1 MTTED
6 RLKQYI
12 LTRYKSI
19 REFTQEIGLPYSTM
33 STILKRGVDNSSV
46 QNIIKICQALKISTD
61 ELAEGRIVPASALV
75 SKPVKV
81 EDIIANTKQ
90 MLMNHDN
97 LTLNGQKIDEAE
109 VKNILNSLDLLLE
122 IQKRNI
128 NQEKKRM
135 INNDKN

>member
-61 ELAEGRIVPASALV
+61 ELAEGRIVPTSALV

-97 LTLNGQKIDEAE
+97 LTLNEQKIDEAE

-128 NQEKKRM
+128 NQE
-135 INNDKN
+135 I